1 MKDKKYYTPE
11 ISEFHVG
18 FEYEYKSLQD
28 DEWKKGICE
37 TGTESREDFT
47 FRDTE
52 KHLDRRRVKHLDRS
66 DIESLGW
73 EYNHKMAREEHNYE
87 PIDCWEIS
95 IDTTENKE
103 KYYTLFIYK
112 EKLYVE
118 HHEYQN
124 SVGRTEEGL
133 FKGTIKN
140 KSELKT
146 LLKWLKIN

>member
-1 MKDKKYYTPE
+1 MEDNKYYTPE
-11 ISEFHVG
+11 IEEFHVG
-18 FEYEYKSLQD
+18 FEYEWKGRVD
-28 DEWKKGICE
+28 WKKTAVDDDDGDIQNPFDNFNYGIQ
-37 TGTESREDFT
+37 TQTI
-47 FRDTE
+47 
-52 KHLDRRRVKHLDRS
+52 RVKHLDRS

-140 KSELKT
+140 KSELKR
-146 LLKWLKIN
+146 LLKQLEI